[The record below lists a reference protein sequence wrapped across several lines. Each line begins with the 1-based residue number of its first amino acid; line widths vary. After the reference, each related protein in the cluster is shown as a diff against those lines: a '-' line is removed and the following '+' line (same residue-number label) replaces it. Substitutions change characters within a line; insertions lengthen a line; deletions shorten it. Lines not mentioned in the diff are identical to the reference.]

1 MTGGGRSAGR
11 PLVDSVLAPRGPL
24 AMDGGSAW
32 GHSTLGKTKAVLDD
46 GWWGVGRADG
56 KSA

>member
-1 MTGGGRSAGR
+1 
-11 PLVDSVLAPRGPL
+11 VDSVLAPRGPL
-24 AMDGGSAW
+24 VMDGGSAW

-46 GWWGVGRADG
+46 GWWGAGRADG